1 VAWNSILLL
10 AAAMLIGSHVLAF
23 FGISIPIVRVG
34 GGLLVIANGWRL
46 LNAPQT
52 TSMVGQGVVDTW
64 EREVARRAFY
74 PLTFPVTIGPG
85 SISVAI
91 TLGAG
96 IATTAAARA
105 IDVATHLVG
114 VVVVAIAVYL
124 SYRFASRLVVLLGET
139 GTSVF
144 LRMSS
149 FIVLCVGV
157 GIAWGGLSDLL
168 QALIRS
174 SR

>member
-1 VAWNSILLL
+1 
-10 AAAMLIGSHVLAF
+10 MLIGSHVLAF

-46 LNAPQT
+46 LNARQT
-52 TSMVGQGVVDTW
+52 SSAADHGVVDAW

-74 PLTFPVTIGPG
+74 PLTFPVTVGPG

-96 IATTAAARA
+96 IATTAVARA

-124 SYRFASRLVVLLGET
+124 SYRFASRLAVFLGET
-139 GTSVF
+139 GTAVF

-157 GIAWGGLSDLL
+157 GIVWGGLSDLI
-168 QALIRS
+168 QVLIRS